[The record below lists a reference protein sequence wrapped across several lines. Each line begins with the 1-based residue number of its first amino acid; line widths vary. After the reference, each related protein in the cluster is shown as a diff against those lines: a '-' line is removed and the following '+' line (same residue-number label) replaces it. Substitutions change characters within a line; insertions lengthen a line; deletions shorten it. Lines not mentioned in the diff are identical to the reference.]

1 MLGRDSEDEIWSRF
15 VFELVIWTQPSGPLC
30 LWQCLNFTSIVWS
43 LIQIPASLK
52 GERSCQPC
60 VCTSKQMRKTEDKNS
75 SQEPTL
81 LIMKRRVLK
90 TGIRPH
96 SYLVKDEN
104 SNSRFRMHMMS
115 TVVLC
120 KIRKKTFDSC
130 RVLHP
135 TNNLDLSAWVEKSL
149 PPNQVHHPLSPSSIT
164 NLWHQSLSPPTNIQ
178 NWTIH
183 HVEKGV
189 LQKQN
194 IFLEMKHRH
203 FSWDTRWYT
212 YVPPDIPRK
221 VSVFHFNINFL
232 IY

>member
-1 MLGRDSEDEIWSRF
+1 MSLFRCGFYTSKI
-15 VFELVIWTQPSGPLC
+15 
-30 LWQCLNFTSIVWS
+30 LNFYSRKMS
-43 LIQIPASLK
+43 EPLQEIPNFKILLQLSRASC
-52 GERSCQPC
+52 R
-60 VCTSKQMRKTEDKNS
+60 
-75 SQEPTL
+75 SQEPPL
-81 LIMKRRVLK
+81 LIMKRRELK